1 MLQERLVETQVCWA
15 LDETRERERV
25 YPTFSLSSFD
35 ILRAS
40 VATCCKCSPQ
50 AFPRVAAYT
59 PHRWS
64 CPWQPLSQRWELD
77 VWGMMSLMP
86 DMGQNRAT
94 NKEIGQPFKHDV
106 FGLWLYY
113 SQCADSFLLLYT
125 APLFH
130 NGPLYLFMVMFF
142 IDFLWFPDQPM
153 RLRPRSAG
161 VFPALRCCCCLYGLL
176 HGVTVDPLG

>member
-106 FGLWLYY
+106 FGLWLWNIVSVRILSFATNLCDWGQGLQEFFLHSVVAATYM
-113 SQCADSFLLLYT
+113 DSC
-125 APLFH
+125 
-130 NGPLYLFMVMFF
+130 MV
-142 IDFLWFPDQPM
+142 
-153 RLRPRSAG
+153 
-161 VFPALRCCCCLYGLL
+161 
-176 HGVTVDPLG
+176 